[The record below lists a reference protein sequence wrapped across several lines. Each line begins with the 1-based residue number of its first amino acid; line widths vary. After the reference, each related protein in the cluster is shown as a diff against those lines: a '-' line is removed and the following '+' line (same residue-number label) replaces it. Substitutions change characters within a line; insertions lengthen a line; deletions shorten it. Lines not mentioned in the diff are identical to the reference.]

1 MPKRL
6 IKAAPVRTVSWTAM
20 DALVRKANVDDAEQV
35 AAVMNAVIAEGMFT
49 LFDRPFSAEDER
61 NFISSLGTRSALYV
75 AEIDREIVGVQSIDL
90 FSNLAHS
97 TNHVATMGTW
107 LRGDVR
113 GRGIGR
119 LLATE
124 SFRFAKSNGYTKIVV
139 QVLAGNERALRFYR
153 GLGFGDIGVAR
164 KHVRLAGR
172 FHDEVYLEKLF

>member
-1 MPKRL
+1 
-6 IKAAPVRTVSWTAM
+6 M

-35 AAVMNAVIAEGMFT
+35 AAVLNAVIAEGTLT
-49 LFDRPFSAEDER
+49 LFDRPFSVDEER
-61 NFISSLGTRSALYV
+61 NFISSLGARSVLYV
-75 AEIDREIVGVQSIDL
+75 AEMDGAITGVQSLDL

-97 TNHVATMGTW
+97 TSHVATMGTW

-124 SFRFAKSNGYTKIVV
+124 SFRFAKSNGYTKIVIH
-139 QVLAGNERALRFYR
+139 VLADNERALRFYR

-172 FHDEVYLEKLF
+172 FHDEIYLEKLL

>member
-1 MPKRL
+1 
-6 IKAAPVRTVSWTAM
+6 
-20 DALVRKANVDDAEQV
+20 LVRKANVDDAEQV
-35 AAVMNAVIAEGMFT
+35 AAVLNAVIAEGKLT
-49 LFDRPFSAEDER
+49 LFDKPFSAEEER
-61 NFISSLGTRSALYV
+61 KFILSLGTRSALYV
-75 AEIDREIVGVQSIDL
+75 AEIDREIAGVQSIDL

-97 TNHVATMGTW
+97 TSHVATMGTW

-124 SFRFAKSNGYTKIVV
+124 SFRFARTNAYTKIVIH
-139 QVLAGNERALRFYR
+139 VLADNERALRFYR

-172 FHDEVYLEKLF
+172 FHDEVYLEKLL